1 MYISL
6 QIDQRTD
13 RPLRSLL
20 SKSINTRNIC
30 LLSGVCVKT
39 AHAPFFVLTKIQ
51 IECMLY
57 NKDYEREIIM
67 PPKAKI
73 TKEMIVDTAFEIVQ
87 KEGVDKVT
95 ARSISE
101 QLKCSTQ
108 PVLYYFSTVED
119 IKKMVYI
126 KADEYHANY
135 ILNTE
140 IDYGN
145 PMLAIGM
152 NYIKFAIEE
161 RNLFR
166 FLFQSN
172 ELSGVGM
179 LDWLESEEL
188 LPMLAVLQK
197 ELGMSMEDTKEVFSM
212 LFIFV
217 HGYASLYANNTMIYD
232 EPNIMKALEK
242 IFYGAVCATKGE

>member
-1 MYISL
+1 
-6 QIDQRTD
+6 
-13 RPLRSLL
+13 
-20 SKSINTRNIC
+20 
-30 LLSGVCVKT
+30 
-39 AHAPFFVLTKIQ
+39 
-51 IECMLY
+51 
-57 NKDYEREIIM
+57 M

-73 TKEMIVDTAFEIVQ
+73 TKEMIIDAAFEIVR
-87 KEGVDKVT
+87 KEGAHKVT

-108 PVLYYFSTVED
+108 PVLYYFSTVEE
-119 IKKMVYI
+119 IKKMVYV

-135 ILNTE
+135 IMNQE
-140 IDYGN
+140 MDCEN

-152 NYIKFAIEE
+152 NYIRFAIEE

-179 LDWLESEEL
+179 LELLESEDL
-188 LPMLAVLQK
+188 LPMLTVLQS
-197 ELGMSMEDTKEVFSM
+197 ELDMSMEDTKEIFST

-217 HGYASLYANNTMIYD
+217 HGYASLYANNTMLYD
-232 EPNIMKALEK
+232 ETTIMKALEK
-242 IFYGAVCATKGE
+242 IFDGAVCTVKGD